1 MLRFLKLIIL
11 LSPIL
16 LISQTYKVIKIKD
29 GDTICLLMNGKEEV
43 VRLAHIDSPEKKQ
56 PFGNKAKQFVSD
68 LCFGKYVKI
77 GNNLK
82 RDRNKRILAE
92 IILPN
97 GNNVNKELVENGLA
111 WHLKKYSKDNI
122 YAQLEIKARS
132 QKTGLWKDKNPIARW
147 NWRKSSKSSL
157 PSYSFYVY

>member
-16 LISQTYKVIKIKD
+16 LISQTYKVIRIKD
-29 GDTICLLMNGKEEV
+29 GDTVCLLMNGKEEV

-82 RDRNKRILAE
+82 RDHNKRILAE

-97 GNNVNKELVENGLA
+97 GINVNKEL
-111 WHLKKYSKDNI
+111 LKM
-122 YAQLEIKARS
+122 
-132 QKTGLWKDKNPIARW
+132 
-147 NWRKSSKSSL
+147 
-157 PSYSFYVY
+157 V

>member
-1 MLRFLKLIIL
+1 
-11 LSPIL
+11 
-16 LISQTYKVIKIKD
+16 
-29 GDTICLLMNGKEEV
+29 MNGKQEV

-56 PFGNKAKQFVSD
+56 PFGNKAKQYVSD

-97 GNNVNKELVENGLA
+97 GINVNKELVKNGLA
-111 WHLKKYSKDNI
+111 WHFKKYSKDNI
-122 YAQLEIKARS
+122 YAQLELKARS
-132 QKTGLWKDKNPIARW
+132 QKTGLWKDKNPIA
-147 NWRKSSKSSL
+147 
-157 PSYSFYVY
+157 P